1 MAYRFCLRSGG
12 IDAMIVS
19 GTIGNGLQKQPPP
32 LIVGNITTLVET
44 SMDEAVS
51 AADANRK
58 FSLILRGVREGH
70 SYVVTSHGRPVARI
84 IPADR
89 GEIVATG
96 ARKVLLSRLERQP
109 VVNAGRWTRDELYED
124 DR

>member
-1 MAYRFCLRSGG
+1 M
-12 IDAMIVS
+12 
-19 GTIGNGLQKQPPP
+19 
-32 LIVGNITTLVET
+32 E
-44 SMDEAVS
+44 EAVS

-58 FSLILRGVREGH
+58 FSLILRSVREGH

-89 GEIVATG
+89 RENVATV
-96 ARKVLLSRLERQP
+96 ARNALLCRLERQS
-109 VVNAGRWTRDELYED
+109 VMNAEPWTRDELYED